1 MRISRLAFAFVAIVL
16 SRVPLAQ
23 SQTLEADYQVQG
35 IFNSSVGSI
44 GPLSVVGPV
53 GGVTFTSDTVN
64 GNPQQVLNIQASNST
79 PPFDESGVQT
89 QTNPFLSSSNYSIVL
104 LANFNLNTADIV
116 ATKIFDFKNLSSD
129 AGLYVNAASG
139 TLAFIDGSGVLQ
151 GTGGAALS
159 SLTYAQIVLTRDSTT
174 NLTSIYLNGTLAF
187 SFTDNV
193 GLALLGD
200 SSMSGNSFLTLFK
213 DDGMG
218 LGGMILSEST
228 QGNIARL
235 RLYDGVLSATDVMN
249 LDTTIPEPSTYL
261 LCATGVAA
269 LLASRM
275 VSRSRRRA
283 HKQS

>member
-1 MRISRLAFAFVAIVL
+1 MKRSVFVAVATAI
-16 SRVPLAQ
+16 LA
-23 SQTLEADYQVQG
+23 SGLPSLVHAQTIQADYQVQG
-35 IFNSSVGSI
+35 TFNSSVGSI
-44 GPLSVVGPV
+44 GPLTVVGPT

-64 GNPQQVLNIQASNST
+64 GNPQQVLNIQASNSN

-104 LANFNLNTADIV
+104 LANFNLNTADVV
-116 ATKIFDFKNLSSD
+116 ATKILDFKNLSSD
-129 AGLYVNAASG
+129 AGLYVNAATG

-151 GTGGAALS
+151 GTGGAAIS
-159 SLTYAQIVLTRDSTT
+159 SLAYAQIVLTRDSST

-193 GLALLGD
+193 GLAVLGD
-200 SSMSGNSFLTLFK
+200 ATMSGNSFLTLFK

-218 LGGMILSEST
+218 LGGSILSEST

-249 LDTTIPEPSTYL
+249 LDTTVPEPSSYL
-261 LCATGVAA
+261 LGTLGGLV
-269 LLASRM
+269 LLACVR
-275 VSRSRRRA
+275 RRRA
-283 HKQS
+283 I